1 MKNTSKKILSVVLS
15 IMMVL
20 SAMVFSTSAVDE
32 TWTAITNASEL
43 KAIENDLSGKYYLA
57 NDVEVGSDF
66 LPIGWLDSGDTAFTG
81 EFDGNGHT
89 VSGLAIDSGSN
100 TGLFAINEG
109 TIKNLTV
116 SNSEIVVSTQGGLI
130 AGVNNE
136 SGVISNCSVS
146 GSLIYGEFKT
156 STSQK
161 YWLKSGYQVGG
172 VAGLNK
178 GTIEKCVNDNTDV
191 RGWFEVGGICGRN
204 EGTVSQC
211 VGTGYINSTNS
222 GIAATAQETRFKY
235 AAEAAARFS
244 AYTYGR
250 AGGIAGFN
258 SGTLEN
264 VVVRNATGNKYIGL
278 AGFNTVGGICGM
290 NEGLISKA
298 CATNVQFTFPSNGA
312 QLYYPNGKVSGYS
325 GTVYSWNN
333 KFFHPIAA
341 TQQNGG
347 TTENCLYASMKSGE
361 IPSASFDEGGRGTF
375 CSSDSLKGEDIYKEN
390 GWDFDNVWSIDP
402 ETQLP
407 IPKFMA
413 CNHKWGDWKVTE
425 EAACNKYGE
434 QTRTCSLCSA
444 TETERIE
451 KTAHSPEEAVK
462 ENIVPATCK
471 AEGSYDLVVKCS
483 VCGETISSKTVKTE
497 KLAHTAETIPAVA
510 PTCTTTGLTEGKKCS
525 VCGETLVAQEEVP
538 MTGHT
543 EATREE
549 NRVEAS
555 CGTDGSYDLVT
566 YCTVCKTVLKT
577 EKKTIQATGEH
588 NYVTE
593 VEGSRIPATCK
604 TEGKYTMQ
612 CACGATKEFT
622 LKIDPTN
629 HENVVIDEAIPATCE
644 TAGKTEGKHCEACG
658 VTIIAQEEVKAL
670 GHNFGDWEV
679 VTQATCTRKGL
690 EKRICKNDASHVE
703 TRDIDAKGHD
713 FGEWETVTPATCTEK
728 GLEKR
733 ICKNDASH
741 VETREINAKGHNYG
755 DWEVVTPATC
765 TVKGLEKRVCKNDA
779 SHVETRDI
787 DAKGHTPAEAVKENI
802 VPATCKAEGSYDSVV
817 KCSVCGTEL
826 SRETVKTEKLAHTE
840 ETIPAVAPTCTT
852 TGLTE
857 GKKCSVCGETL
868 VAQEEVPM
876 TGHTPSEAVKEN
888 IISATCE
895 AEGSYESVV
904 YCSVCKAEIS
914 RETVTVAKTGHT
926 PSEAVK
932 ENIVSAT
939 CEADGSYES
948 VVYCSVCKAEI
959 SRETVVVPA
968 TGHSVTTVVG
978 AKEATCTEDGYT
990 GDKVCSVCGK
1000 VAETGS
1006 VIAATGHRDSNSDG
1020 DCDVCGKLLVNCNHM
1035 CHSRNKFVKFIWLIV
1050 NFFCSILKI
1059 NKTCSCGIKH
1069 Y

>member
-1 MKNTSKKILSVVLS
+1 MKNASKKLLSVVLS

-32 TWTAITNASEL
+32 TWTAITDESGL
-43 KAIENDLSGKYYLA
+43 KAIENDLAGKYYLA
-57 NDVEVGSDF
+57 SDIEVGSDF

-116 SNSEIVVSTQGGLI
+116 SDSKIVVSTQGGFI

-136 SGVISNCSVS
+136 SGVISNCTVS

-222 GIAATAQETRFKY
+222 GIAASAQETRFKY

-258 SGTLEN
+258 GGTLEN
-264 VVVRNATGNKYIGL
+264 VVVRNAAGNKYIGL

-312 QLYYPNGKVSGYS
+312 QIYYPNGKVNGYS
-325 GTVYSWNN
+325 GTVYSWSN

-347 TTENCLYASMKSGE
+347 TTEDCLYASMKSGE
-361 IPSASFDEGGRGTF
+361 IPSASFDEGGRGTSF
-375 CSSDSLKGEDIYKEN
+375 SADSLKGEDIYKEN

-413 CNHKWGDWKVTE
+413 CNHEWSDWKVTK
-425 EAACNKYGE
+425 EATCNKYGE

-444 TETERIE
+444 TETEKIE
-451 KTAHSPEEAVK
+451 KTAHTPAPAVKENVVAATCGKEGSYDSVVYCSVCGKELSRETVTVAKTEDHTPSEAVK
-462 ENIVPATCK
+462 ENEVAATCK
-471 AEGSYDLVVKCS
+471 AEGSYDSVVYCS
-483 VCGETISSKTVKTE
+483 VCGKELSRETVTVAKTEDHTPSEAVKENEVAATCKAEGSYDSVVYCSVCGKELSRETVKTE
-497 KLAHTAETIPAVA
+497 KLAHTEEIIPAVDA
-510 PTCTTTGLTEGKKCS
+510 TCTTTGLTEGKKCS
-525 VCGETLVAQEEVP
+525 VCGEILVAQKEVP

-555 CGTDGSYDLVT
+555 CGADGSYDLVT
-566 YCTVCKTVLKT
+566 YCTVCETVLKT
-577 EKKTIQATGEH
+577 EKETIPATGEH

-593 VEGSRIPATCK
+593 VEGSRIPATCVA
-604 TEGKYTMQ
+604 EGKVTMQ
-612 CACGATKEFT
+612 CACGATKEIT
-622 LKIDPTN
+622 LAIDPNN
-629 HENVVIDEAIPATCE
+629 HSNVVTDEAIPATCE
-644 TAGKTEGKHCEACG
+644 TAGKTEGKHCEACNT
-658 VTIIAQEEVKAL
+658 VIVAQKEVPM
-670 GHNFGDWEV
+670 
-679 VTQATCTRKGL
+679 T
-690 EKRICKNDASHVE
+690 
-703 TRDIDAKGHD
+703 
-713 FGEWETVTPATCTEK
+713 
-728 GLEKR
+728 
-733 ICKNDASH
+733 
-741 VETREINAKGHNYG
+741 
-755 DWEVVTPATC
+755 
-765 TVKGLEKRVCKNDA
+765 
-779 SHVETRDI
+779 
-787 DAKGHTPAEAVKENI
+787 GHTPSEAVKENE

-817 KCSVCGTEL
+817 YCSVCKAEL

-840 ETIPAVAPTCTT
+840 EVIPAVDATCTT
-852 TGLTE
+852 TGLSE
-857 GKKCSVCGETL
+857 GKKCSVCGEIL
-868 VAQEEVPM
+868 VAQNEVPM

-888 IISATCE
+888 VIAATCETEGSYESVVECSVCGKELSRETVTVEKTGHTPSKAVRENVVAATCE

-904 YCSVCKAEIS
+904 YCSVCKAEL
-914 RETVTVAKTGHT
+914 G
-926 PSEAVK
+926 
-932 ENIVSAT
+932 
-939 CEADGSYES
+939 
-948 VVYCSVCKAEI
+948 
-959 SRETVVVPA
+959 RETVVIPA
-968 TGHSVTTVVG
+968 TGHSATTVVG

-1035 CHSRNKFVKFIWLIV
+1035 CHSRSKFVKFIWLII